1 MHRKAF
7 WCERGELNPHG
18 NPLDSKSSASTNSAT
33 LAKRVS
39 IAHLLSARKRRPA
52 TSAVKNRAAEHA
64 ETMAETQLH

>member
-1 MHRKAF
+1 MHHKAF

-39 IAHLLSARKRRPA
+39 IAHLPVACKPRTAGLRSGIAGSLRQTEGR
-52 TSAVKNRAAEHA
+52 
-64 ETMAETQLH
+64 

>member
-33 LAKRVS
+33 LASRHTKEGLYCEIPKIASS
-39 IAHLLSARKRRPA
+39 ILFRWG
-52 TSAVKNRAAEHA
+52 
-64 ETMAETQLH
+64 